1 MALANLFEETIKCGA
16 SAKAASNW
24 ILGDLLRVSKENS
37 IDLSKDEL
45 KFTPKDLADLIKLI
59 DEGKISK
66 TAGKEVFE
74 SMFTTGEHPEKIVEE
89 KGLSQI
95 SDTSALEKMISEII
109 DNNPKSVEDFA
120 SGKSQAA
127 GFLMGQ
133 IMKASKGQANPK
145 IAKQLLDAQLNSRV
159 K

>member
-1 MALANLFEETIKCGA
+1 MDFKAFT
-16 SAKAASNW
+16 SA
-24 ILGDLLRVSKENS
+24 
-37 IDLSKDEL
+37 
-45 KFTPKDLADLIKLI
+45 
-59 DEGKISK
+59 ISQI
-66 TAGKEVFE
+66 
-74 SMFTTGEHPEKIVEE
+74 SEE